1 MKRTRERE
9 IYIPRRERGD
19 EDGERGEMKMGR
31 ERERERRRRRREEE
45 EEEEEEEEVKEE
57 EVKEEGEER
66 ETAGLG
72 SQPRVA
78 SMKRRADYGLV
89 AESGERGGQRVE
101 RRLEPGHPRR
111 GLGLARMTEH
121 PTPRC
126 HRVAALE
133 AIDENPVQVVGL
145 DRVDD

>member
-9 IYIPRRERGD
+9 REIYLE
-19 EDGERGEMKMGR
+19 ERGEMKMGR
-31 ERERERRRRRREEE
+31 ERERGRRRRRREE
-45 EEEEEEEEVKEE
+45 EE